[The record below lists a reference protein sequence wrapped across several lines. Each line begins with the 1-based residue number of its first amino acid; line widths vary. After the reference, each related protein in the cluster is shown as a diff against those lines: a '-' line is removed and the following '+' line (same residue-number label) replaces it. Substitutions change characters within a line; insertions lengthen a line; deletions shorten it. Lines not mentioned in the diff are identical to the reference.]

1 MAKTN
6 YFKEADFQ
14 NEIAVVKEALAL
26 ATKFQNDNL
35 FKVKMEVS
43 IENYGITISFTRDA
57 PHANHHCDM
66 RYFNFWYYH
75 DLKELKS
82 SLNKLKRFL
91 KSKCVYEFHYG
102 IPKD

>member
-6 YFKEADFQ
+6 YLKEADFQ

-26 ATKFQNDNL
+26 ATEFQKDNL
-35 FKVKMEVS
+35 FKVDMNVS
-43 IENYGITISFTRDA
+43 IENYGITIRFTRDI
-57 PHANHHCDM
+57 

-82 SLNKLKRFL
+82 NLNKLKRFL